1 MRLNKHGLQK
11 AVSIANGLLVRVYAA
26 GVDPDNEHFRINSSL
41 AIPSCLATSWKM
53 FNGRQLVK
61 ETERS

>member
-26 GVDPDNEHFRINSSL
+26 GVDPDNERFRINSSL
-41 AIPSCLATSWKM
+41 AIPSCLATS
-53 FNGRQLVK
+53 
-61 ETERS
+61 